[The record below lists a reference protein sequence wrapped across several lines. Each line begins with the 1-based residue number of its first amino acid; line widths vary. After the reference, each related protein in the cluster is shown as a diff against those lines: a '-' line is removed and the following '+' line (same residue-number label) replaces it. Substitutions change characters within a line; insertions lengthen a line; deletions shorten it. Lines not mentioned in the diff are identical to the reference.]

1 MVPGRAGPAIIAHP
15 VDDAATPTRLRARPR
30 PEHVA
35 IGAIVVIAA
44 GLRLWSLGAVPGN
57 PFYDAAVRS
66 MPLSL
71 HNFLLGA
78 YEPGGSLAVDKPPL
92 DLWLQV
98 LSTQILGFGS
108 AALKLPP
115 ALGGV
120 AAVAVLFDAVRRV
133 LGTAAG
139 LASAVALATLPIAVL
154 TSRSDTMDSVA
165 MLLGVVALWL
175 LVRFAQT
182 GRERWCYL
190 AAAAMGL
197 AFNVKL
203 FQALVPLP
211 AFALFGA
218 LVCRERRLIRAAA
231 SVGVFVAVA
240 LSWLTLTLLF
250 PASERP
256 YAIGSTNGSAWNATF
271 VFNGWDRITGAAT
284 APPPSGERPANNS
297 ELARSALPITSPSP
311 LRLFVHDGPLSGLRL
326 GFVLLAALLLGVPA
340 LAWSAIRPRGPDG
353 IERAFAIAL
362 LGWLAIG
369 ILLYSS
375 MARLHPRYTEGF
387 TPAVAAAA
395 GIGVAWALRDGR
407 WQRLAAIAGALG
419 LALYGRWL
427 LGGSSN
433 DWRLLALG
441 AIVAAVAAALP
452 ASRVRVPLLAG
463 GLAVAALALP
473 LYVDRS
479 LIVNH
484 EYDSGQTGAMATSE
498 VNAISAYLARHN
510 RGARYEFAA
519 ATPTEVAALIIKDM
533 RPILSLT
540 SSGSHELLAGASAG
554 RARGERRAALRRG
567 QRGVRRAHPALERG
581 VLGRAPRGRARTAST
596 SRARSASHAATSST
610 SCASVKACIRRLH
623 RRSRSSSSTTRARFA
638 RR

>member
-1 MVPGRAGPAIIAHP
+1 
-15 VDDAATPTRLRARPR
+15 
-30 PEHVA
+30 VA
-35 IGAIVVIAA
+35 IAAIVLFA
-44 GLRLWSLGAVPGN
+44 GALRLWSLGAVPGN

-98 LSTQILGFGS
+98 LSTQVLGFGS
-108 AALKLPP
+108 VALKLPP
-115 ALGGV
+115 ALAGT

-133 LGTAAG
+133 LGTLAG
-139 LASAVALATLPIAVL
+139 LAAALALATLPIALL
-154 TSRSDTMDSVA
+154 TSRSDTMDAVA

-203 FQALVPLP
+203 FQGLVPLP
-211 AFALFGA
+211 ALALFGA
-218 LVCRERRLIRAAA
+218 LVCRERRLIRAVA
-231 SVGVFVAVA
+231 SVAAFAAVA
-240 LSWLTLTLLF
+240 LAWLVMTLAF
-250 PASERP
+250 PASDRP

-271 VFNGWDRITGAAT
+271 VYNGWDRITGSAT
-284 APPPSGERPANNS
+284 GAPPSSRPPANNS
-297 ELARSALPITSPSP
+297 ELARSALPITAPSP
-311 LRLFVHDGPLSGLRL
+311 LRLFVHNGPLSGLRL
-326 GFVLLAALLLGVPA
+326 GFVLLLALVLGVPA
-340 LAWSAIRPRGPDG
+340 LLWSAIRPRGPDST
-353 IERAFAIAL
+353 ECAFAIAML
-362 LGWLAIG
+362 SWLAIG
-369 ILLYSS
+369 VVLYSA

-395 GIGVAWALRDGR
+395 GIGVAWALREGL
-407 WQRLAAIAGALG
+407 WQRLAAIVAALA

-433 DWRLLALG
+433 DWRVLALG
-441 AIVAAVAAALP
+441 AILAAVAGALP
-452 ASRVRVPLLAG
+452 ASRVRVPLLAT

-473 LYVDRS
+473 LDVDRS

-484 EYDSGQTGAMATSE
+484 EFDSGRTGAMAASE
-498 VNAISAYLARHN
+498 VDTISAYLARHAA
-510 RGARYEFAA
+510 GARYEFAA
-519 ATPTEVAALIIKDM
+519 ADPSEVGALIVKDL

-540 SSGSHELLAGASAG
+540 SSGSHELVPVARLAGLAAS
-554 RARGERRAALRRG
+554 GELRYVVIDG
-567 QRGVRRAHPALERG
+567 QCGAH
-581 VLGRAPRGRARTAST
+581 T
-596 SRARSASHAATSST
+596 
-610 SCASVKACIRRLH
+610 
-623 RRSRSSSSTTRARFA
+623 SRSSPACSAGAAWTRAHGVDVSRA
-638 RR
+638 IGLHRSDVLYRLR

>member
-1 MVPGRAGPAIIAHP
+1 MVAVARAPAIIAGP
-15 VDDAATPTRLRARPR
+15 MAAVITPSRARWQPR
-30 PEHVA
+30 PEH
-35 IGAIVVIAA
+35 GAIAIIVLLAA
-44 GLRLWSLGAVPGN
+44 LLRLWSLGAVPGD

-98 LSTQILGFGS
+98 LSTQVLGFGQV
-108 AALKLPP
+108 ALKLPP
-115 ALGGV
+115 ALAGT
-120 AAVAVLFDAVRRV
+120 AAVGVLYDAVRRV
-133 LGTAAG
+133 LGALPG
-139 LASAVALATLPIAVL
+139 LAAALAMATLPIALL

-203 FQALVPLP
+203 FQGLVPLP
-211 AFALFGA
+211 ALALFGA
-218 LVCRERRLIRAAA
+218 LVCRERRLIRAVGSVAA
-231 SVGVFVAVA
+231 FAVVA
-240 LSWLTLTLLF
+240 LAWLTLTLFF

-271 VFNGWDRITGAAT
+271 VYNGWDRITGAAT
-284 APPPSGERPANNS
+284 AAPAGNERPANNS
-297 ELARSALPITSPSP
+297 ELARSALPITGPSP
-311 LRLFVHDGPLSGLRL
+311 VRLFVHNGPLSGLRL
-326 GFVLLAALLLGVPA
+326 GFMLLVALALGVPA
-340 LAWSAIRPRGPDG
+340 LAWSAVRPRGPDG
-353 IERAFAIAL
+353 TERAFAVAVL
-362 LGWLAIG
+362 AWLVIG
-369 ILLYSS
+369 VVLYSA

-395 GIGVAWALRDGR
+395 GIGVAWALRDGL
-407 WQRLAAIAGALG
+407 WQRLAAIAAA
-419 LALYGRWL
+419 LALAIYGRWL

-433 DWRLLALG
+433 DWRLLAAG

-452 ASRVRVPLLAG
+452 SRPWRAPVLAG

-473 LYVDRS
+473 LNVDRS

-484 EYDSGQTGAMATSE
+484 EFDSGRTGAMAASE
-498 VNAISAYLARHN
+498 VAAISAYLHAHAAS
-510 RGARYEFAA
+510 ARYEFAA
-519 ATPTEVAALIIKDM
+519 ADPSEVGALIVRDL

-540 SSGSHELLAGASAG
+540 SYGSHELTSIPRLRSLRASG
-554 RARGERRAALRRG
+554 QLRYVVIDG
-567 QRGVRRAHPALERG
+567 SCGPH
-581 VLGRAPRGRARTAST
+581 T
-596 SRARSASHAATSST
+596 ARSAPACSAGAAWTRAHGTDISL
-610 SCASVKACIRRLH
+610 AIGLH
-623 RRSRSSSSTTRARFA
+623 RRDVLYRLR
-638 RR
+638 